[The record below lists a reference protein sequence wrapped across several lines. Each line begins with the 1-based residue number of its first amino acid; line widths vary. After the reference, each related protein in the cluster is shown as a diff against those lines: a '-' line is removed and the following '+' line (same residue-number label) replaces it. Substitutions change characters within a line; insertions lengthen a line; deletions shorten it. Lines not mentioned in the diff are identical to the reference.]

1 MNNQLPFQLPFPTFE
16 DFRKYLSFWF
26 DQQDKWFYFETEKLI
41 SGSAGRIMHMQPTLA
56 ELSSPLDDTQ
66 ESTQYAQLRIVG
78 QIQDVLSFPPSLLL
92 TNTSVFTVQVSF
104 DGSKDRILNLEKR
117 KEYGLVF
124 SQITYYEPIH
134 DVAVFLQE
142 DSRVKHRIRKG
153 KEQ

>member
-92 TNTSVFTVQVSF
+92 NLSCYLPKEVDRASEDEQSDLDFKTF
-104 DGSKDRILNLEKR
+104 GSDRMN
-117 KEYGLVF
+117 
-124 SQITYYEPIH
+124 
-134 DVAVFLQE
+134 
-142 DSRVKHRIRKG
+142 
-153 KEQ
+153 